1 MVLYLCLFI
10 FWDVLYGF
18 ADPFDGSVQLEFDL
32 LVEVKLFNPLV
43 FVAPGVADAG
53 ALVASARCTGLP
65 SKVSALVRKSVGGAL
80 AGEGCRVG
88 ISGGQ
93 SRFLLVGSWLS
104 TAAGGRFTLCAG
116 R

>member
-1 MVLYLCLFI
+1 MSFIALLMPLMALSSWSLIFLSRWSFSIYLLI
-10 FWDVLYGF
+10 
-18 ADPFDGSVQLEFDL
+18 
-32 LVEVKLFNPLV
+32 
-43 FVAPGVADAG
+43 APGVADAG